1 MYRKSDV
8 RDDRIDI
15 PIWKELL
22 LYLYE
27 QFHHLIPS
35 NMIDMSIHVSLY
47 LLNISDSSDLQ
58 LSYAEYIKEKSV
70 FISESSQ
77 VFIYIYITLLL
88 YRCLMDVIL

>member
-1 MYRKSDV
+1 M
-8 RDDRIDI
+8 
-15 PIWKELL
+15 
-22 LYLYE
+22 YLYE

-47 LLNISDSSDLQ
+47 LLNISDSADLQ

-77 VFIYIYITLLL
+77 V
-88 YRCLMDVIL
+88 